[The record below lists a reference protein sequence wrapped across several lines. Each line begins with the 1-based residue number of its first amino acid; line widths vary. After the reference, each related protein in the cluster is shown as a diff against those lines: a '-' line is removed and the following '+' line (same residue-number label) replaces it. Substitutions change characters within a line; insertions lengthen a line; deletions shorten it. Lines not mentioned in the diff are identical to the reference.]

1 MTVLFSQVLITR
13 HSIGDL
19 FWALFITAVLL
30 LPAFAS
36 KDGEHHW
43 QEEQPVKESE
53 GDEQGDHPEEG
64 GEDVGLREGDRSDGQ
79 ERRDAAVEDR
89 RADGG
94 EALSRPLQGRTLGH
108 EEGVCYVGAVVD
120 A

>member
-1 MTVLFSQVLITR
+1 M
-13 HSIGDL
+13 
-19 FWALFITAVLL
+19 
-30 LPAFAS
+30 
-36 KDGEHHW
+36 E
-43 QEEQPVKESE
+43 ESE
-53 GDEQGDHPEEG
+53 GDQQRDHPEEG

-79 ERRDAAVEDR
+79 ERRNAAVEDR

-94 EALSRPLQGRTLGH
+94 EALRRPLQRRTLRH